1 MLQKKE
7 MLRIVCET
15 MREAGELTVKG
26 SVKDEEETG
35 RMKREAR
42 SDKNSPREPEILII
56 QE

>member
-1 MLQKKE
+1 MLQ
-7 MLRIVCET
+7 IVCET

-35 RMKREAR
+35 RMKRKAR